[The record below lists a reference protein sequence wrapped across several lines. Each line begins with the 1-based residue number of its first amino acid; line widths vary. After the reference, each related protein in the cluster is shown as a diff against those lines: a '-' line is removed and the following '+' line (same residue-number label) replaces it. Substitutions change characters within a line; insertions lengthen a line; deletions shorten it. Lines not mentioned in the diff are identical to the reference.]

1 LIVNVSGPVPVPPL
15 LVALSVTV
23 QTPAPLGVPEIKP
36 EAVFTVRPAGNP
48 DAPKLVGKLAA
59 IIWYENALPTVP
71 FAVAALVIT
80 GAAVTVTVSVAVPV
94 PPLLVALNV
103 TVETPAPLGVP
114 EIKPVVVLTDNPLGN
129 PVAP

>member
-1 LIVNVSGPVPVPPL
+1 MPAL
-15 LVALSVTV
+15 LVALSVTAE
-23 QTPAPLGVPEIKP
+23 TPAPLGAPEIKP

-71 FAVAALVIT
+71 LAVAALVIT
-80 GAAVTVTVSVAVPV
+80 GADVTVTVSVAVPV